1 MSPTTTP
8 AANAHRLSAST
19 GSRFRDDRGSMTV
32 LAAMFM
38 IVIVLIVAALIDGEA
53 IRATRRHAGDVAQE
67 AARAAAQQVDTDA
80 RFSSSPTITIDVADA
95 TAAGTAVLN
104 RAGASSGTKPEPTCW
119 GLAASPQHE
128 QQAQKGRHRSMADN
142 ELPNRSIRNVLE
154 RLSYGLLIFIIVG
167 VPPLLLTRVGL
178 NKLNPDIAWGA
189 LQNRLLAGD
198 VPVELITAVFMS

>member
-104 RAGASSGTKPEPTCW
+104 RAGASSGTVSVDGTEVTVTATFET
-119 GLAASPQHE
+119 GTNLLGTRGVAATRTAS
-128 QQAQKGRHRSMADN
+128 A
-142 ELPNRSIRNVLE
+142 E
-154 RLSYGLLIFIIVG
+154 RT
-167 VPPLLLTRVGL
+167 P
-178 NKLNPDIAWGA
+178 
-189 LQNRLLAGD
+189 
-198 VPVELITAVFMS
+198 